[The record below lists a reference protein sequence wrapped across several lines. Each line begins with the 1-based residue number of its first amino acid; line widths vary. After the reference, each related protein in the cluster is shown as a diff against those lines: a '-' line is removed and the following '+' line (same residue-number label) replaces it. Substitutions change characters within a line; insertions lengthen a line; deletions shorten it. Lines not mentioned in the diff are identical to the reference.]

1 MSDLRLVLRITG
13 DGSGLKAE
21 IDGANSK
28 IDDLGKTGRR
38 VGTDMAAGA
47 REASQG
53 VTGLTGTIV
62 NAVAAAGGMATI
74 SGALLAIAR
83 AGDSA
88 TQSLAQLQQATG
100 SLVRAREVYDAL
112 YKSSLQTGVAV
123 ADSAAAFTR
132 FSIAAREIG
141 ATSDQVLRLVT
152 GLQRAAI
159 ASNASREEVT
169 SATLQLGQALAS
181 GVLQGDELRS
191 VLEAM
196 PALAEVLARE
206 LGVSIGEM
214 RKLGSEGQLTADRVF
229 PALIRATETLGQ
241 RMEQAPLSMG
251 RALGQLT
258 TATQGFLAKLDEAV
272 GLSTRIAQGLS
283 TAAGALERIRQGGGL
298 LTDAERLAQRRVEV
312 QRLGNELGQLEAGAT
327 GGDEMRAQVR
337 RGVIRPGAVGAAAA
351 NSDIAYEQLLGITR
365 QEYFRAVEE
374 LDSAERASTIA
385 RLDERERAERQA
397 ADARRTRSTTE
408 LNELRETLDR
418 RLRIQRDAA
427 DREKAIAEGVES
439 GAISPGVGAALR
451 EQSARQLREDLAKLD
466 ERPAARGGARND
478 EGVAATLRDLRELN
492 TEGRR
497 LEQSVRTPLET
508 LSASTAEYAELLR
521 AGVISQETYNRALSR
536 AGEQYRRTLVPD
548 EEFERNN
555 RAFQE
560 LGRLGEG
567 TFDNVGRAIT
577 QAAVQG
583 QDGFRDLNRVG
594 LAVASELT
602 QAFVKLAL
610 LNPIKNALGM
620 GNSSTLM
627 DVFSAVGGSYRS
639 GTGAFYGSGPS
650 TIDASGGGFL
660 FHTGGVAGHDAAP
673 FRAVPPALFS
683 NAPRYHAGGAVG
695 PDEVPA
701 ILRRGEGVFTPEQMA
716 RLSPAGG
723 GGQTFAPTINFTGN
737 AGSPE
742 DRDALIQGMRA
753 LWLQDLRGSV
763 PGIVTAAKG
772 SLRQDVQR
780 MGMDR
785 ALGTVA

>member
-38 VGTDMAAGA
+38 VGTDVAAGA

-53 VTGLTGTIV
+53 VSGLTGTIV

-229 PALIRATETLGQ
+229 PALIRATEQLGQ

-251 RALGQLT
+251 RAMGQLT
-258 TATQGFLAKLDEAV
+258 AATQGFLAKLDEAT

-283 TAAGALERIRQGGGL
+283 TAANALERIRQGGGL

-312 QRLGNELGQLEAGAT
+312 QQLGNELAQLEAGST
-327 GGDEMRAQVR
+327 GGDELRAQVR

-374 LDSAERASTIA
+374 LDSAERASTVA

-408 LNELRETLDR
+408 INELRETLDR

-439 GAISPGVGAALR
+439 GAISPGVATALR
-451 EQSARQLREDLAKLD
+451 TQSAQQLREDLDKLTD
-466 ERPAARGGARND
+466 RPAGGANRAD
-478 EGVAATLRDLRELN
+478 EGVASTLRDLRELN
-492 TEGRR
+492 QEGRR
-497 LEQSVRTPLET
+497 ITESVRTPLET
-508 LSASTAEYAELLR
+508 LSDATARYSELLR
-521 AGVISQETYNRALSR
+521 AGVISQETYNRALSQ

-560 LGRLGEG
+560 LGRLGEAA
-567 TFDNVGRAIT
+567 FDNVGRSIS
-577 QAAVQG
+577 QALVQG
-583 QDGFRDLNRVG
+583 QFDFRDLNRVG

-602 QAFVKLAL
+602 QAFLKLAI
-610 LNPIKNALGM
+610 LNPLKNALTG
-620 GNSSTLM
+620 GNATTLA

-673 FRAVPPALFS
+673 FRAAPPALFS

-723 GGQTFAPTINFTGN
+723 GGYNFAPTINFTGN

-780 MGMDR
+780 MGVDR
-785 ALGTVA
+785 ALGAVA

>member
-28 IDDLGKTGRR
+28 IDDLGKTGKR

-53 VTGLTGTIV
+53 VSGLTGTIAA
-62 NAVAAAGGMATI
+62 AVAAAGGMATI
-74 SGALLAIAR
+74 SSTLLAIAR
-83 AGDSA
+83 AGDTA
-88 TQSLAQLQQATG
+88 TQSLAQLQASTG

-123 ADSAAAFTR
+123 ADSAAAFQR

-283 TAAGALERIRQGGGL
+283 TAANALERIRQGGGL

-312 QRLGNELGQLEAGAT
+312 QRLANELGQLEAGST
-327 GGDEMRAQVR
+327 GGEEMRAQVR
-337 RGVIRPGAVGAAAA
+337 RGVIRPGAVGTAAA

-365 QEYFRAVEE
+365 AEYFRAVEE
-374 LDSAERASTIA
+374 LDSAERASTVA
-385 RLDERERAERQA
+385 RIDERERAERQA
-397 ADARRTRSTTE
+397 AEARRTRSTTE
-408 LNELRETLDR
+408 VNEVREALDR

-439 GAISPGVGAALR
+439 GAISPAVATALR
-451 EQSARQLREDLAKLD
+451 TQSTRQLREDLAKLND
-466 ERPAARGGARND
+466 RPGAANRAD
-478 EGVAATLRDLRELN
+478 EGVASTLRDLRELN
-492 TEGRR
+492 QEGRR
-497 LEQSVRTPLET
+497 LTESVRTPLET
-508 LSASTAEYAELLR
+508 LSAATAEYSQLLR
-521 AGVISQETYNRALSR
+521 AGVISQDTYNRALSR

-548 EEFERNN
+548 EEFARNS

-560 LGRLGEG
+560 LGRLGENA
-567 TFDNVGRAIT
+567 FDNVGRSIS
-577 QAAVQG
+577 QALVQG
-583 QDGFRDLNRVG
+583 QLDFRDLNRVG
-594 LAVASELT
+594 LGVASELT
-602 QAFVKLAL
+602 QAFLKLAL
-610 LNPIKNALGM
+610 LNPLKNAITGGNATTLG
-620 GNSSTLM
+620 
-627 DVFSAVGGSYRS
+627 DVFGAVGGSYRS
-639 GTGAFYGSGPS
+639 STGAFYGSGPS

-660 FHTGGVAGHDAAP
+660 FHTGGIAGHDAAP
-673 FRAVPPALFS
+673 SRSIPAALFS
-683 NAPRYHAGGAVG
+683 SAPRFHAGGAVG

-701 ILRRGEGVFTPEQMA
+701 ILRRGEGVFTAEQMA
-716 RLSPAGG
+716 RLSPADAGG
-723 GGQTFAPTINFTGN
+723 ATFAPTINFTGN

-780 MGMDR
+780 LGVDR
-785 ALGTVA
+785 ALGAVA